1 LIKYYNAAVWM
12 DNQEIPVSTREEYL
26 PQFHSRL
33 VRLNQVFK
41 KIKEAGITY
50 TDNDLLNGF
59 VEGD

>member
-1 LIKYYNAAVWM
+1 M
-12 DNQEIPVSTREEYL
+12 DNQEIPIPTRERYL

-33 VRLNQVFK
+33 VDLNRVFK
-41 KIKEAGITY
+41 KIKESGIEY